1 MIKNG
6 KLYSS
11 SLTKKNKLHYSHKKL
26 KINNNIF
33 TINNKENYFI
43 NNKDTKDAK
52 DTGDTK
58 DPKENKSIF
67 NKMKNKVL
75 ISNTYNF
82 KNEEI
87 KRKNLKTIF
96 FSQKLINDNNGG
108 NNKQEINNFND
119 IYYYKNYDF
128 LTKNK
133 LTHNIGKSQRL
144 FRFSNPIE
152 DKGKEEKKINVSIK
166 KFYKIN
172 EGKNKSY
179 RYSSSNI
186 YDNYNNNNVDINKNN
201 LPLDKSNILIK
212 KNKMINSAASKSF
225 QKVKNI
231 LFPKDSQK
239 LLKFHKT
246 NYVINNKN
254 ASKDKIG
261 NILINKDF
269 KIKVSAPRKIKNR
282 ISQNKTLTSKKRPLS
297 TRYKLNIPKNINS
310 LDDLLDIN
318 EKNCVN
324 SLSNQLTK
332 YTIGKTIGRGAYAI
346 VKIVTNNLTNEN
358 FAAKIYKRCE
368 IKDKIRKNC
377 VNNEIEIL
385 KRISHKN
392 IIKLI
397 EVIELKEHIL
407 IIQELFLGV
416 SLASYYKK
424 YWKTEDL
431 NREKERVYKIILKQI
446 FEAINYL
453 HMNSIAHLDIKLDN
467 ILINKNLEIKL
478 IDFGF
483 GIYDPKK
490 TLNTFFGGTP
500 NYMSPE
506 IVLKRPY
513 ISIYSDIWSLGVL
526 VFKLFC
532 NEYPFKGLTE
542 KDLYNCIKKGKYRIK
557 CYVNYDIKK
566 IINSMLVLEPN
577 KRGSCEQLLKNPW
590 FCYKTNKLS

>member
-1 MIKNG
+1 MIKND
-6 KLYSS
+6 KIHSP
-11 SLTKKNKLHYSHKKL
+11 SLNKKNKLNYSHKKL
-26 KINNNIF
+26 AINNNIF
-33 TINNKENYFI
+33 TINNKENYCI
-43 NNKDTKDAK
+43 YNKDT
-52 DTGDTK
+52 
-58 DPKENKSIF
+58 KENKSIF
-67 NKMKNKVL
+67 NKKKNKVL
-75 ISNTYNF
+75 ISNTHDN
-82 KNEEI
+82 KIEEI
-87 KRKNLKTIF
+87 NKKNLKIF
-96 FSQKLINDNNGG
+96 FFNKKIINSDNF

-128 LTKNK
+128 ITKNK
-133 LTHNIGKSQRL
+133 LTHNIGKSQRI

-152 DKGKEEKKINVSIK
+152 EKGKEEKKINVSIK

-179 RYSSSNI
+179 RYSSPNI
-186 YDNYNNNNVDINKNN
+186 DDIYNNNNLDINKNN
-201 LPLDKSNILIK
+201 YPLNKSNALIK
-212 KNKMINSAASKSF
+212 RNKMINSATSKSF
-225 QKVKNI
+225 QKFKNF

-246 NYVINNKN
+246 NYFINNKN
-254 ASKDKIG
+254 SSKNG
-261 NILINKDF
+261 NTLINKDF
-269 KIKVSAPRKIKNR
+269 KIKTIAPRIIKN
-282 ISQNKTLTSKKRPLS
+282 SLNQNKISISKKRPLS

-318 EKNCVN
+318 EKNSAN
-324 SLSNQLTK
+324 SLSSQLKK

-346 VKIVTNNLTNEN
+346 VKIITNNLTNEN
-358 FAAKIYKRCE
+358 FAVKIYKRCE
-368 IKDKIRKNC
+368 IKDKIRKRC

-385 KRISHKN
+385 KKISHKN

-397 EVIELKEHIL
+397 EVVELKEHIL

-416 SLASYYKK
+416 SLSSYYKK
-424 YWKTEDL
+424 NWKTEDL
-431 NREKERVYKIILKQI
+431 TKEKERVYKIILKQI

-453 HMNSIAHLDIKLDN
+453 HINNIAHLDIKLDN

-513 ISIYSDIWSLGVL
+513 ISIFSDIWSLGVL

-566 IINSMLVLEPN
+566 IINSMLVLDAN
-577 KRGSCEQLLKNPW
+577 KRASCEQLLKNPW
-590 FCYKTNKLS
+590 FSNKPNK